1 MIKLSDDAKKAYAKY
16 VGPDGKLIIDDSLSD
31 DMKET
36 FQFFNDR
43 GIIILEMNIDDESAE
58 SSDSIEL
65 LEEED
70 NVDESSYDDD
80 SDFSSEN
87 CLNQSTNEYSH
98 PSKKSLWFLGK

>member
-43 GIIILEMNIDDESAE
+43 GINILEMNIDDESAE

-80 SDFSSEN
+80 SDFSSGDDSTIVEDYSEVDLEG
-87 CLNQSTNEYSH
+87 LNN
-98 PSKKSLWFLGK
+98 LFN